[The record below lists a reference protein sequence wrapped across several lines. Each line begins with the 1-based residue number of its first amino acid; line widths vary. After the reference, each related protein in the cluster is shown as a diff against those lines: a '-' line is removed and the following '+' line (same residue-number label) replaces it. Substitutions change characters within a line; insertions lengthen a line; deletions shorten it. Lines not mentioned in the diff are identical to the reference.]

1 MDQIANLVIDLSIDS
16 AEFRNEVPR
25 IKKLL
30 NDAAGDSERSA
41 ARMQRFLDKQTEATR
56 RTSAS
61 LEQVTASSTA
71 YSSSVEKSAAASTRL
86 AADVDQTRQRVEAL
100 GRKLREEQA
109 QSAAVAAAQDRT
121 SAAFYRQIDSVK
133 QLSGGL
139 QELQRIQAQV
149 RQAKGR
155 GDISQGDYLALV
167 SETARKTRELTDAE
181 ALATQKKAQFIRR
194 LKEQTTVQGLTRT
207 ELLRVKAA
215 ELGVSSAADIYIRK
229 LEHTGTTTH
238 TLGLK
243 SAAARREL
251 GVLAGELARG
261 NFGALRG
268 SGITLANRAGWIE
281 QLMSPKGMMLGG
293 LVGGVAAAVYGL
305 GKAYYEGAKES
316 ETFNK
321 QLILTG
327 SYAGKTT
334 GQLNAMAKSLAGNGV
349 TQHDA
354 AGVLAQVVGSGAFT
368 GQAVAMV
375 SRTAARMQENV
386 GQSVDETIRQFKR
399 LRDDP
404 VNAAKE
410 LDRTL
415 HFLTSTQLEQIRVLG
430 EQGRVADAAKI
441 AMSAYSNNPAWCLW
455 DMLTHPRYGMGQR
468 IGAAD
473 VDRWA
478 LYAIGRYCDQMVP
491 DGFGGTEPRMTFN
504 AYLAQQRKAWDVL
517 TDFCSAMRCMPVWN
531 GQRLT
536 FVQDRPSDTVWTY
549 TRSNVVMP
557 DEGTPFRYSFSA
569 RKDRHNAVEV
579 NWTDPD
585 NGWQTSTELVEDT
598 VAISHYGR
606 NLVKMD
612 AFGCTSR
619 GQAHRAGLWLIKTE
633 LLETQTVDF
642 SVGAE
647 GLRHVPGDVIEVCD
661 EDYAGVSLGGRI
673 LSVDRDRRI
682 LTLDRE
688 ITLPSSGT
696 TLISLVDGEGLPV
709 SVDVQSVTDGVQ
721 VQVSRI
727 PDGVAEYSVWGL
739 KLPTLRQR
747 LFRCVAV
754 RENDDGTYAI
764 TAVQHVPEKESIVD
778 NGASFDPQPGTIHG
792 TVPPAIQHLTTE
804 ILAEEGQY
812 QVLARW
818 DTPRVVKGVSFSLRL
833 NVAAED
839 GSDRLVSSAGTPD
852 TQYRFRGLTPGRYT
866 LTVRAVNSQGQQ
878 GDPASTQ
885 FSIAAPAAPSFIELT
900 PGYFQITATPR
911 QAVYDPTVQYEFWF
925 SDAQIT
931 DIHQVE
937 NAARYLGTALY
948 WIAASVN
955 IRPGRDYYFYIR
967 AVNQVGKS
975 AFVEATGQASND
987 AAGYL
992 DFFKGQITESHLGK
1006 ELLEKVDLTEDNASK
1021 LQQFSKEWQDAND
1034 KWNAMWGVKIEQT
1047 KDGKYYVAGL
1057 GLSME
1062 DTPDGKISQF
1072 LVAADRIAYI
1082 NPANGNET
1090 PGFVMQGD
1098 QIIMNEAFLK
1108 YLSAP
1113 TITSG
1118 GNPPAFSLTPDGKLT
1133 AKNADISGHINAV
1146 SGSFTGEI
1154 NATSGKFSGVIEA
1167 REFVGDICGSKVMQG
1182 VSIRATNDERSTS
1195 TRYTDSAT
1203 YQIGKTI
1210 TVMANCERNGGSGA
1224 ITVTIN
1230 INGQVKTA
1238 EVMPYTAGI
1247 PVMYQTVVFSVY
1259 TTSPVVDIS
1268 VSLRV
1273 GGQYTTSAS
1282 VWPLVMVSRSGSN
1295 FTN

>member
-71 YSSSVEKSAAASTRL
+71 YSSAVEKSAAASTRL

-194 LKEQTTVQGLTRT
+194 LKEQTTVQGLSRT

-229 LEHTGTTTH
+229 LERTGTATH

-293 LVGGVAAAVYGL
+293 LAGGVAAAVYGL

-375 SRTAARMQENV
+375 SRTATRMQENV

-441 AMSAYSNNPAWCLW
+441 AMSAYSEEMNKRMGDVHDNLGWIERAWNAVGDAAKWAW
-455 DMLTHPRYGMGQR
+455 DRMLDIGREDTLDEKIATLQEKIARGRKTPWTVSSSQTEYDQQQLNELKEQKRQKDLLDAKAQAERNYQETQKRRNEQNAALNRDNETESLRHQREVARITAMQYADAAVRNAALERENERHKKALSQQAKKPKTYHNDEARRLLLQYSQQQAQTEGQLAAAKLSTTEKMTEAHKQLLSFQQRIADLSGKKLTADEQSVLAHDEIALALQKLDISQQDLQHQNALNELKKKTLTLTSQLADEESRVRQQHAMALATMGMGDQQR
-468 IGAAD
+468 
-473 VDRWA
+473 
-478 LYAIGRYCDQMVP
+478 GRYEERLKIQQHYQEQLEQLKRDSKAKGTYGSDEYRQAEQALKGSLDRRLAEWADYNAKVDAAQGDWTLGASRALDNFMAQGSNVAGATEQMFTSAFNSMG
-491 DGFGGTEPRMTFN
+491 DGLATFVTTGKLNFKSFTASIVSDLAKISARMAMMQAVKGIGSALGFSVTANATGGVYQSSELSRYSGSIVNRPTFF
-504 AYLAQQRKAWDVL
+504 AFAKGAGVMGEAGPEAILPLRRGADGKLGVVAAG
-517 TDFCSAMRCMPVWN
+517 SGGMAMFAPEYNIEIHNDAGN
-531 GQRLT
+531 GQIG
-536 FVQDRPSDTVWTY
+536 P
-549 TRSNVVMP
+549 
-557 DEGTPFRYSFSA
+557 
-569 RKDRHNAVEV
+569 
-579 NWTDPD
+579 
-585 NGWQTSTELVEDT
+585 
-598 VAISHYGR
+598 
-606 NLVKMD
+606 
-612 AFGCTSR
+612 
-619 GQAHRAGLWLIKTE
+619 QAL
-633 LLETQTVDF
+633 
-642 SVGAE
+642 
-647 GLRHVPGDVIEVCD
+647 
-661 EDYAGVSLGGRI
+661 
-673 LSVDRDRRI
+673 
-682 LTLDRE
+682 
-688 ITLPSSGT
+688 
-696 TLISLVDGEGLPV
+696 
-709 SVDVQSVTDGVQ
+709 
-721 VQVSRI
+721 
-727 PDGVAEYSVWGL
+727 
-739 KLPTLRQR
+739 
-747 LFRCVAV
+747 
-754 RENDDGTYAI
+754 
-764 TAVQHVPEKESIVD
+764 
-778 NGASFDPQPGTIHG
+778 
-792 TVPPAIQHLTTE
+792 
-804 ILAEEGQY
+804 
-812 QVLARW
+812 
-818 DTPRVVKGVSFSLRL
+818 
-833 NVAAED
+833 
-839 GSDRLVSSAGTPD
+839 
-852 TQYRFRGLTPGRYT
+852 
-866 LTVRAVNSQGQQ
+866 
-878 GDPASTQ
+878 
-885 FSIAAPAAPSFIELT
+885 
-900 PGYFQITATPR
+900 
-911 QAVYDPTVQYEFWF
+911 QAVY
-925 SDAQIT
+925 
-931 DIHQVE
+931 
-937 NAARYLGTALY
+937 N
-948 WIAASVN
+948 
-955 IRPGRDYYFYIR
+955 
-967 AVNQVGKS
+967 
-975 AFVEATGQASND
+975 
-987 AAGYL
+987 
-992 DFFKGQITESHLGK
+992 
-1006 ELLEKVDLTEDNASK
+1006 
-1021 LQQFSKEWQDAND
+1021 
-1034 KWNAMWGVKIEQT
+1034 
-1047 KDGKYYVAGL
+1047 
-1057 GLSME
+1057 
-1062 DTPDGKISQF
+1062 
-1072 LVAADRIAYI
+1072 
-1082 NPANGNET
+1082 
-1090 PGFVMQGD
+1090 
-1098 QIIMNEAFLK
+1098 
-1108 YLSAP
+1108 
-1113 TITSG
+1113 
-1118 GNPPAFSLTPDGKLT
+1118 
-1133 AKNADISGHINAV
+1133 
-1146 SGSFTGEI
+1146 
-1154 NATSGKFSGVIEA
+1154 
-1167 REFVGDICGSKVMQG
+1167 
-1182 VSIRATNDERSTS
+1182 
-1195 TRYTDSAT
+1195 
-1203 YQIGKTI
+1203 IGKKAAI
-1210 TVMANCERNGGSGA
+1210 DFWQQQSRDGG
-1224 ITVTIN
+1224 I
-1230 INGQVKTA
+1230 
-1238 EVMPYTAGI
+1238 AG
-1247 PVMYQTVVFSVY
+1247 
-1259 TTSPVVDIS
+1259 
-1268 VSLRV
+1268 
-1273 GGQYTTSAS
+1273 GG
-1282 VWPLVMVSRSGSN
+1282 R
-1295 FTN
+1295 